1 MPLSLSHRP
10 NKVCTT
16 RTSCQHS
23 LCAILRVCQLTCVK
37 TDNVQALT
45 LIFQRGKSIHHQHR
59 RRHHHHQISS
69 APITQRPYVYY
80 NVDVDAPI
88 NAAL

>member
-1 MPLSLSHRP
+1 
-10 NKVCTT
+10 
-16 RTSCQHS
+16 
-23 LCAILRVCQLTCVK
+23 
-37 TDNVQALT
+37 LT